1 MSNVD
6 TESRPRRIA
15 VIGAGS
21 PDETTEAQAQ
31 AVGREIARRGA
42 VVVCGGLGGVMAA
55 AARGAREAGGL
66 SIGVLP
72 GSDAHQANPWI
83 DIPIPTGMGDGR
95 NLIVASA
102 GDAVVAVGGQL
113 GTLSEICF
121 ALLRGRPV
129 VTLGSW
135 DLDGSRDTERLER
148 AGVVLEA
155 AETPEQA
162 VTRALELADA
172 P

>member
-1 MSNVD
+1 VSNAT

-21 PDETTEAQAQ
+21 PNADSEAQAL

-42 VVVCGGLGGVMAA
+42 VLVCGGLGGVMAA

-72 GSDAHQANPWI
+72 GSDAHHANPWI
-83 DIPIPTGMGDGR
+83 DIPIATGMGDGR

-102 GDAVVAVGGQL
+102 GDAVVAIGGQL

-135 DLDGSRDTERLER
+135 DLDGVQDARRLES
-148 AGVVLEA
+148 AGAVLEA

-162 VTRALELADA
+162 VTRALELAEGS
-172 P
+172 